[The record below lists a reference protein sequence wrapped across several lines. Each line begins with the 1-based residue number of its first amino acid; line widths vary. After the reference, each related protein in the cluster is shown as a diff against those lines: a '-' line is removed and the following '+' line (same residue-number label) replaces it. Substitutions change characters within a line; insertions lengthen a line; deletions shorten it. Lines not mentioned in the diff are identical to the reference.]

1 MMHSRVNKEEAPIP
15 GRQALRISGWENGL
29 VGPARRK
36 AHGGRC
42 GRSLKVLA
50 VALGALT
57 MAAGL
62 ASGALAAEPPARSPG
77 GKIPLIYQKKRS
89 FRIPFHI
96 DAEGRARLKEIQ
108 LWVSEDSG
116 FHWEP
121 KSKTTPDL
129 GKFTFRTSHDGEF
142 WFATRTLTV
151 EDAYSP
157 PMNQTVE
164 PSMKVVV
171 DTIPPSILLDPDGRR
186 GSLASVRWEVK
197 DEHLDLKTLLLEY
210 QVDGAKEWRRVP
222 IRRPSLLGA
231 QRWDAGTADSLRVRA
246 SVADKAGNVADAEIV
261 MPEGTAGDP
270 DFAAADA
277 ETSAPPVEQISNS
290 ASAIAEGPGFPPVQE
305 SPVQGSGSTARSG
318 ARRSRAGRTR
328 DAESPATGAYP
339 SAPEWDR
346 GGGATAVSNARAV
359 SASGSGPLAA
369 AAPSFSNPFPMN
381 DKAGAAALPGAAD
394 AFPSTGPGTNA
405 GPGGVTAA
413 GNRSMLVPG
422 PRFKLQ
428 YAIDDAGPDGPAV
441 VELWMTQDGGRNWIR
456 RAEDT
461 DRVSPFEVDLGG
473 EGTFGLSLVARSA
486 SGLGDQP
493 PAPGDP
499 PQTWVEV
506 DTTPPS
512 VQLYPPQ
519 IGTGPHAGKVAITW
533 RASDLHLAP
542 RSVSLFWRPD
552 QAGSIWQPIIDG
564 QENMG
569 QYIWTV
575 PPSFPPKFHIRV
587 EAVDTVGH
595 RGGAETADS
604 APVIV
609 DRSRPRSRI
618 IGLDP
623 NARAGDGP
631 GPRSLR

>member
-1 MMHSRVNKEEAPIP
+1 
-15 GRQALRISGWENGL
+15 
-29 VGPARRK
+29 
-36 AHGGRC
+36 
-42 GRSLKVLA
+42 VLA
-50 VALGALT
+50 PGT
-57 MAAGL
+57 
-62 ASGALAAEPPARSPG
+62 SAAESSPRTRDV
-77 GKIPLIYQKKRS
+77 KIPLIYQKKRS

-96 DAEGRARLKEIQ
+96 DDQGRARLKEVQ

-121 KSKTTPDL
+121 KSRTTPDL

-151 EDAYSP
+151 DDEYSP
-157 PMNQTVE
+157 PMSQTVE

-171 DTIPPSILLDPDGRR
+171 DTVPPSIVLEPDGRR
-186 GSLASVRWEVK
+186 GSMAAVRWEVK
-197 DEHLDLKTLLLEY
+197 DEHLDLKTLALEY
-210 QVDGAKEWRRVP
+210 QGEGARDWRKVP

-231 QRWDAGTADSLRVRA
+231 QSWDAGTADSLRVRA
-246 SVADKAGNVADAEIV
+246 SVADKAGNVAETEINL
-261 MPEGTAGDP
+261 PEGTAGDP
-270 DFAAADA
+270 EIAAVDA
-277 ETSAPPVEQISNS
+277 ESSAPPVEQISRS
-290 ASAIAEGPGFPPVQE
+290 GSPIADGPGFPPIQE
-305 SPVQGSGSTARSG
+305 NSRRGPGPTGRPVPRRLLAKGTRPDDRSARSAMPTVPDWENSVAAG
-318 ARRSRAGRTR
+318 AGVGATS
-328 DAESPATGAYP
+328 ATG
-339 SAPEWDR
+339 
-346 GGGATAVSNARAV
+346 GAVAEGT
-359 SASGSGPLAA
+359 GP
-369 AAPSFSNPFPMN
+369 PFSNPFPMA
-381 DKAGAAALPGAAD
+381 DGAGGASPSAALGMGTGVGGA
-394 AFPSTGPGTNA
+394 G
-405 GPGGVTAA
+405 AA
-413 GNRSMLVPG
+413 GNRTLLVPS

-428 YAIDDAGPDGPAV
+428 YAIDDAGPNGPAI
-441 VELWMTQDGGRNWIR
+441 VELWITQDGGRTWIR
-456 RAEDT
+456 RAEDA
-461 DRVSPFEVDLGG
+461 DRVSPFDVDLGG

-499 PQTWVEV
+499 PQSWVEV

-542 RSVSLFWRPD
+542 RSVSLLWRPD
-552 QAGSIWQPIIDG
+552 QPGATWQPIVDG

-575 PPSFPPKFHIRV
+575 PPSFPSRFHLRV
-587 EAVDTVGH
+587 EAVDALGH
-595 RGGAETADS
+595 RGSAETTDS

-631 GPRSLR
+631 GARPLR